1 MMRKIFCILLVV
13 FLLVGCTKVEAAKSD
28 AEETVAPVTEAI
40 SETEEV
46 QETEAVEET
55 VPETEPEPTEPPIV
69 EKYPTVPMFF
79 QTDYPYTNYGGYGS
93 VATHGCGIASLA
105 MVASYLNDREIL
117 PDELALKYGH
127 YNTSGGSS
135 WMLFPETAEELGI
148 VMENQTWK
156 WSELE
161 EALREGKVIIA
172 NAHESSPFTSGGH
185 FVVLTGITEDGK
197 VFVNDPY
204 KGNYGQWSSNV
215 LKDGFENG
223 FEKKYFN
230 DCYPMWIYNKKDESV
245 ITNTKVETPIN
256 YEIIHSE
263 NEGDIP
269 YYVYTPSVV
278 NTEEE
283 TPLVIW
289 LHDSWEKGL
298 SELAFTNI
306 SLPKM
311 LKEWTMDEFN
321 AYIVAPQ
328 LEGELKTWNNDVAMA
343 QVQRIVDEFM
353 ATHKVDKT
361 KVILM
366 GQGFGA
372 QGTVYMTQKMP
383 DVFTKAVSFSLYD
396 PKVDITNTNIDIK
409 FYIGSAEHGEDNG
422 CVRVTDN
429 IASQFGENLITTI
442 ETSHAQLPF
451 KVIMEDSNNNNQSDF
466 FEDLLA

>member
-1 MMRKIFCILLVV
+1 MIKRIFCVVLVAYLLI
-13 FLLVGCTKVEAAKSD
+13 GCAKVEAAK
-28 AEETVAPVTEAI
+28 AEPVETVEAVETVVEPVIE
-40 SETEEV
+40 
-46 QETEAVEET
+46 ETEAVEET
-55 VPETEPEPTEPPIV
+55 VPETEPEPTEPPLI
-69 EKYPTVPMFF
+69 EKYSTVPMFF

-117 PDELALKYGH
+117 PDELAEKYGR

-148 VMENQTWK
+148 VMEKQTWK
-156 WSELE
+156 WTDIE
-161 EALREGKVIIA
+161 EALKEGKVIIA
-172 NAHESSPFTSGGH
+172 NAHEGSPFTSGGH
-185 FVVLTGITEDGK
+185 FVVLTGITEEGK
-197 VFVNDPY
+197 VMVNDPY
-204 KGNYGQWSSNV
+204 KGNYGQWSSTI
-215 LKDGFENG
+215 LKEGFENG
-223 FEKKYFN
+223 FERKHFS
-230 DCYPMWIYNKKDESV
+230 DCYPMWIYNKKDEAV

-256 YEIIHSE
+256 YEIINSE
-263 NEGDIP
+263 NSEDLS
-269 YYVYTPSVV
+269 YYAYTPAVV
-278 NTEEE
+278 NEDEK

-289 LHDSWEKGL
+289 LHDSWERGL

-321 AYIVAPQ
+321 AYVVAPQ
-328 LEGELKTWNNDVAMA
+328 LKGELKTWNNDVAMA
-343 QVQRIVDEFM
+343 QVQRIIDEFM

-366 GQGFGA
+366 GQGYGA
-372 QGTVYMTQKMP
+372 QGAVYMSQKMP
-383 DVFTKAVSFSLYD
+383 ETFSNIVSFSLYD
-396 PKVDITNTNIDIK
+396 PKVEIANTNINID
-409 FYIGSAEHGEDNG
+409 FYIGSADHGEDHG
-422 CVRVTDN
+422 CVNVTNN
-429 IASQFGENLITTI
+429 IAGQFEEEIISI